1 MKKILIIILWIIPCI
16 APAQGISFEHGEW
29 ATALEMS
36 KKEGK
41 LVFVDAFTTW
51 CGPCKMLS
59 RNTFPDSA
67 VGAYFNK
74 HFINVKM
81 DMEKGEGIALAQQY
95 TIASYPTLL
104 FVNSTG
110 ELVHKAVG
118 FHTPTQLIELG
129 QNANNPEKQ
138 IGAMDKQYA
147 SGNRQPEFL
156 SRYLEALAA
165 AYDPQSGIVA
175 NKFLAT
181 QTDFSTERNMDIIAR
196 YSDDALA
203 PAFKYLVTH
212 RSAFDNKYGQEH
224 IDARIQGIFDQHLM
238 LNPELTWPETEKL
251 VRSTFPEDGV
261 KRAAQFKMT
270 WNRNR
275 EDVPGYL
282 NAATE
287 YYQKYSSDNPDELN
301 EVAWIFYKNTN
312 DKKYLK
318 NALKWA
324 EKSVQLFQSYANTD
338 TVAAIQAKLG
348 KKKEAIT
355 NAKKAIELAKAS
367 GEDYSQTQLLLNE
380 LEKG

>member
-1 MKKILIIILWIIPCI
+1 
-16 APAQGISFEHGEW
+16 
-29 ATALEMS
+29 
-36 KKEGK
+36 
-41 LVFVDAFTTW
+41 
-51 CGPCKMLS
+51 
-59 RNTFPDSA
+59 
-67 VGAYFNK
+67 
-74 HFINVKM
+74 
-81 DMEKGEGIALAQQY
+81 
-95 TIASYPTLL
+95 
-104 FVNSTG
+104 
-110 ELVHKAVG
+110 
-118 FHTPTQLIELG
+118 
-129 QNANNPEKQ
+129 
-138 IGAMDKQYA
+138 MDKQYA

-156 SRYLEALAA
+156 LRYLEALAA

-212 RSAFDNKYGQEH
+212 QAAFDNKYGKEH

-261 KRAAQFKMT
+261 KRAAQFKIT

-275 EDVPGYL
+275 EDVPGFL

-287 YYQKYSSDNPDELN
+287 YYQKYSSDDPDELN
-301 EVAWIFYKNTN
+301 EVAWIFYKNTS
-312 DKKYLK
+312 DKKHLK

-324 EKSVQLFQSYANTD
+324 EKSVKLSQSYANTD

-355 NAKKAIELAKAS
+355 NAKKAIELAKAA